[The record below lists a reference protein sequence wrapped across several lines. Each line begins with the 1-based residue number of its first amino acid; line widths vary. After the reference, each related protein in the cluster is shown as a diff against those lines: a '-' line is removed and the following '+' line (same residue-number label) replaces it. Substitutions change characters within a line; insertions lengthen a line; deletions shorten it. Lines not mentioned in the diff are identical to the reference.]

1 MMVMNIQK
9 VAQEICEESL
19 YNTILFEIKEKYQP
33 IKLSYETIKTILQKD
48 DALLQEYILINRYSE
63 LSSIHAK
70 ALSIGKNDSEQ
81 MIDVKNSINK
91 NVQEL
96 KNLENFSVDSKGSAY
111 EIWIGSVGIMLIFMI
126 HNVVALFTELYTTHA
141 EVIYSVFTVIAL
153 ATYYG
158 YNKIKR
164 NHEVKFEQYKK
175 LYAKTNEL
183 IHNACVN
190 QYIKQEE
197 LY

>member
-1 MMVMNIQK
+1 MVINIQK
-9 VAQEICEESL
+9 VAQQIKEESL
-19 YNTILFEIKEKYQP
+19 YNTILFEIKEKYEP
-33 IKLSYETIKTILQKD
+33 IELSYENIKTVLEKD
-48 DALLQEYILINRYSE
+48 ESFIQEYVLINRYSE

-70 ALSIGKNDSEQ
+70 ALDVNQNDSEQ
-81 MIDVKNSINK
+81 IANVKNTINK

-141 EVIYSVFTVIAL
+141 GVIYASFSLIGIATFY
-153 ATYYG
+153 AYKKMK
-158 YNKIKR
+158 N
-164 NHEVKFEQYKK
+164 NHEAKFVLYKNLYTNTNK
-175 LYAKTNEL
+175 LIKS
-183 IHNACVN
+183 ACVN
-190 QYIKQEE
+190 QYIQQEE

>member
-1 MMVMNIQK
+1 MVMNIQK
-9 VAQEICEESL
+9 VAQEIYEESL
-19 YNTILFEIKEKYQP
+19 YNTILFEIKEKYQSME
-33 IKLSYETIKTILQKD
+33 LSCETITTILQTD
-48 DALLQEYILINRYSE
+48 EALLQEYILINRYSE

-81 MIDVKNSINK
+81 TIDAKNTINK

-126 HNVVALFTELYTTHA
+126 HNVVALFTELYATHS
-141 EVIYSVFTVIAL
+141 EVIYTLFGLIAL
-153 ATYYG
+153 ATYYA

-164 NHEVKFEQYKK
+164 NHELKFERYKT
-175 LYAKTNEL
+175 LYTNTNKL
-183 IHNACVN
+183 IHSACVN

>member
-1 MMVMNIQK
+1 MVINIQK
-9 VAQEICEESL
+9 VAQDIFEESL
-19 YNTILFEIKEKYQP
+19 YNTILYDIKEKYP
-33 IKLSYETIKTILQKD
+33 KYELSKETINDILEKD
-48 DALLQEYILINRYSE
+48 DSLIQEYVLINRYSE

-70 ALSIGKNDSEQ
+70 VLNIDSNDSIQ
-81 MIDVKNSINK
+81 VVNAKQTINK

-126 HNVVALFTELYTTHA
+126 HNIVALFTELYTTHS
-141 EVIYSVFTVIAL
+141 EIIYTSFVFIAL

-158 YNKIKR
+158 YKKIKN
-164 NHEVKFEQYKK
+164 NHENKFKMYKN
-175 LYAKTNEL
+175 LYSNTNKL
-183 IHNACVN
+183 IHSACVN